1 MSRRDVTITTPDG
14 EAPAYAF
21 TPSKGAGPWPGVIV
35 FMDAL
40 AIRPAMFELAERI
53 AEHGYYVLLPD
64 MFWRIGPYA
73 PLVVHEAL
81 ADRVN
86 ILAPMMGSTNPEKAM
101 SDTGAFLDW
110 LTAQPQ
116 VKGLKVGTTGYC
128 MGGGLSL
135 RAAAAYPNHVAA
147 AAAFHGGNLA
157 TEKPDSPHLLAQN
170 IKAKVLVAG
179 ADKDAGFTLEDKA
192 KLELSFKDAGVD
204 ADVSIWPDLLHGWV
218 PRDMPVFD
226 AAGAERH
233 YDVLFKLY
241 DEALG

>member
-1 MSRRDVTITTPDG
+1 MSRQDVTITTPDG
-14 EAPAYAF
+14 EARAYAF
-21 TPSKGAGPWPGVIV
+21 TPSGGAGPWPGVIV

-40 AIRPAMFELAERI
+40 AIRPAMFEIAERI

-64 MFWRIGPYA
+64 MFWRLGAYEPIVPK
-73 PLVVHEAL
+73 EIL
-81 ADRVN
+81 ADRSK
-86 ILAPMMGSTNPEKAM
+86 LAPFMTSTNPEKAM

-128 MGGGLSL
+128 MGGGMSL

-147 AAAFHGGNLA
+147 AAVFHGGNLA
-157 TEKPDSPHLLAQN
+157 TDKPDSPHLLVQN

-179 ADKDAGFTLEDKA
+179 ADKDSGFTVDDNA
-192 KLELSFKDAGVD
+192 KLEQSFKDAGVD
-204 ADVSIWPDLLHGWV
+204 ATVSIWTGLLHGWV

-233 YDVLFKLY
+233 YEALFKLY
-241 DEALG
+241 GEALR

>member
-14 EAPAYAF
+14 EARAYAF

-40 AIRPAMFELAERI
+40 AIRPAMFEIAERI

-64 MFWRIGPYA
+64 MFWRLGAYEPIVPK
-73 PLVVHEAL
+73 EIL
-81 ADRVN
+81 ADRGK
-86 ILAPMMGSTNPEKAM
+86 LAPFMASTNPEKAM

-116 VKGLKVGTTGYC
+116 VKGLRVGTTGYC
-128 MGGGLSL
+128 MGGAMSL

-147 AAAFHGGNLA
+147 AASFHGGNLA
-157 TEKPDSPHLLAQN
+157 TEKPDSPHLLAQD

-179 ADKDAGFTLEDKA
+179 ADKDAGFTLDDKA
-192 KLELSFKDAGVD
+192 KLEQSFKDAGVD
-204 ADVSIWPDLLHGWV
+204 ADVSIWPDMLHGWV

-233 YDVLFKLY
+233 YEVLLKFY